1 MGQVAGTGRVY
12 EAGMWIWVQNFVG
25 NITGAWRRVTSQ
37 MVTKFCQMEDMVST
51 KRPVVVV
58 R

>member
-1 MGQVAGTGRVY
+1 MDL
-12 EAGMWIWVQNFVG
+12 
-25 NITGAWRRVTSQ
+25 GAKFRWKYHRRVTSQ
-37 MVTKFCQMEDMVST
+37 MVTKFCQMEDMVLT